1 MKRRTAMARLRRTLG
16 VGVVALAL
24 VATSAPAASADA
36 VVADDLTSPL
46 GFAVGDDGTLYVAE
60 AFAGLVTK
68 ISPGGERQ
76 EIASAPPGSGTS
88 GVAIAPGGSVFYT
101 LSLPPE
107 QGSPP
112 DTALAVA
119 YPGGRT
125 KTIASLAE
133 YEAANNPDAGNTY
146 GILHRGA
153 CYRDFGKYPRFLGPV
168 QYTGQVE
175 SNPYAVAWESAGN
188 LLVADA
194 AGNDIVRVD
203 HGAVSTVAV
212 LPPINQELDKKAV
225 RQQVRQINRKLEKRG
240 KDPIP
245 RSSLD
250 SCIGKKY
257 ASNPVP
263 TDVEIGPDG
272 DYYVSTLPGAPELP
286 GTSRVYRVDSTS
298 GDLSVVARGLTGG
311 TDLAVADDGTIYVTE
326 LFAFQVSMIA
336 PGSHTVTSSQP
347 IECPTAVEIADGEL
361 YVAHGGVCGPDP
373 GEIVTMPI
381 QPTSSSG

>member
-1 MKRRTAMARLRRTLG
+1 MADLRKNLG
-16 VGVVALAL
+16 VGVAALAL
-24 VATSAPAASADA
+24 VAVSAPAASAED
-36 VVADDLTSPL
+36 VVADDLTTPL

-60 AFAGLVTK
+60 AFAGLLTR
-68 ISPGGERQ
+68 ISPDGDRQ

-88 GVAIAPGGSVFYT
+88 GVALAPGGSVFYT

-125 KTIASLAE
+125 KTLASLSE
-133 YEAANNPDAGNTY
+133 YEAENNPDAGNTY
-146 GILHRGA
+146 GITHRGA
-153 CYRDFGKYPRFLGPV
+153 CYRDFSKYPKFLGPV

-203 HGAVSTVAV
+203 HGNVSTVAV
-212 LPPINQELDKKAV
+212 LPPIKQELDKTTV
-225 RQQVRQINRKLEKRG
+225 RQQVKKINRKLEKRG

-245 RSSLD
+245 RDSLD

-272 DYYVSTLPGAPELP
+272 HYYVSTLPGAPELP
-286 GTSRVYRVDSTS
+286 GTSRVYRVDSQT
-298 GDLSVVARGLTGG
+298 GDLTVVAKGLTSG
-311 TDLAVADDGTIYVTE
+311 TDLAVAADGTIYVTE
-326 LFAFQVSMIA
+326 LFASQLATIA
-336 PGSHTVTSSQP
+336 PGSSTVTARQP
-347 IECPTAVEIADGEL
+347 VACPTAVEVSGGDL
-361 YVAHGGVCGPDP
+361 YVAQGGICGPDP
-373 GEIVTMPI
+373 GRIVTIPAG
-381 QPTSSSG
+381 PSGSSG